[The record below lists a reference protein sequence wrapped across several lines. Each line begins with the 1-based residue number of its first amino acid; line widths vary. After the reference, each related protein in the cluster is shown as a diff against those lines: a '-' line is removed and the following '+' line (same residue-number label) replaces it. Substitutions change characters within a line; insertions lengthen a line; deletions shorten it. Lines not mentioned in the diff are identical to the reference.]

1 MGPTDT
7 LEHLA
12 ASALASTNWAA
23 NFLQGGSEPSRP
35 LGETAPTLVQGLHRL
50 LSSVAPERLQAI
62 DLQRAEMAARI
73 LRHTL
78 DYMRPFLALAVRLG
92 HAQDAWFGAMT
103 EALDDIENILEGL
116 ALSLDENF
124 RRPVADA
131 IAELDA
137 TRRPGP
143 EPPEW
148 RSSLA
153 SMPD

>member
-1 MGPTDT
+1 MSPTGT
-7 LEHLA
+7 LELLA

-23 NFLQGGSEPSRP
+23 IFLQGGAEPPRP
-35 LGETAPTLVQGLHRL
+35 LGETAPTLVQGLRRL
-50 LSSVAPERLQAI
+50 LAAVAPERLQAI
-62 DLQRAEMAARI
+62 NLDRAEMAARI
-73 LRHTL
+73 LRQTL
-78 DYMRPFLALAVRLG
+78 DNTRPFLALAERLG

-116 ALSLDENF
+116 ALSLNEDF
-124 RRPVADA
+124 RRTVADA

-137 TRRPGP
+137 ARRPGHK
-143 EPPEW
+143 PPEW